1 EWLIGLKFGYLFGAR
16 GVLPASFVE
25 RITKR
30 SQGNPFY
37 IDQMINYIQDQGISP
52 SDTHALELVRL
63 PDSLRSLIISRIDR
77 LSEQEQITLK
87 VASVIGRVF
96 RASWLWGIYPQ
107 IGRPEQV
114 RANLDRLSNLDLTPM
129 EKAEPELEYL
139 FKHMMTQ
146 EVAYESLAYA
156 TRTML
161 HEQVGDYIESHF
173 SNDVEHYLDMLA
185 YHYGRSENIERQRRY
200 FRLAGEAAQAAY
212 ANDIA
217 LDYYRRLL
225 PLLDP
230 PERVPILLRIGEVL
244 QLIGR
249 WAEAEEAFGQARVI
263 AESEGDIA
271 GAARCQNAMANLLA
285 SRGDYEQALA
295 ILDVAIPIWED
306 LGDLTGHYEA
316 LRIFGT
322 ILIETGAYSRGLR
335 SIEHSHE
342 IAVRLNDETLIARSI
357 GAMGIVYMDI
367 SDYEMALYCLER
379 SAEMATRLGD
389 WGLLARARE
398 SIGSIYL
405 NQSQLMDALTIFY
418 DLLLRAVE
426 IGDRWAVSRL
436 THEIGRAYTLYG
448 DVRVG
453 MECYSRQITIAL
465 DLGERRDLAIGLG
478 YLAYAYA
485 HLGEHRVAERINELA
500 ITLCDTINLAYW
512 ACQFRHD
519 YAQLRATQGHHREAA
534 ALNDAALQ
542 SARRLG
548 SNKAMQLQATLLAA
562 RLRVLLGEESADTAS
577 APLLELD
584 EDWFG
589 QCERAAIHYTI
600 WQIDPS
606 RTADRAAAGELYT
619 ALSAAIPTALNR
631 ARAARL
637 TGVVPP
643 IPPPLPAPPVPI
655 TAGDTPSLDHLII
668 QAEQL
673 AINTTV

>member
-1 EWLIGLKFGYLFGAR
+1 FGIDPTWAKDLQLRQLHDRVAALSPQVLPRLPVLAGAMNLPAEETEQTRALDARVRKDVLETTVLECLRAIVTGRGAGSGLLLVIEDCHWIDPLSHDLLDVVARGIVGLPVMILLAYRPPEHEHARLRVVRLRHFRELALREFSLRETEWLIGLKFGYLFGAR

-25 RITKR
+25 RITTR

-37 IDQMINYIQDQGISP
+37 IDQMISYIQDQGISP
-52 SDTHALELVRL
+52 SDTQSLELVRL

-114 RANLDRLSNLDLTPM
+114 QANLDRLSNLDLTPM

-173 SNDVEHYLDMLA
+173 ADDVEHYLDMLA
-185 YHYGRSENIERQRRY
+185 YHYGRSENVERQRHY
-200 FRLAGEAAQAAY
+200 FRLAGQAAQAAY

-230 PERVPILLRIGEVL
+230 PSRVPVLRCIGEVL
-244 QLIGR
+244 QLVGR
-249 WAEAEEAFGQARVI
+249 WAEAQEAFGQARAI
-263 AESEGDIA
+263 AEAGGDVA
-271 GAARCQNAMANLLA
+271 GAAHCQNATANLLSA
-285 SRGDYEQALA
+285 RGDYEEALSL
-295 ILDVAIPIWED
+295 LDVAIPTWEA
-306 LGDLTGHYEA
+306 LGDLSGHYEA
-316 LRIFGT
+316 LRTFGS
-322 ILIETGAYSRGLR
+322 ILIDTGAYSHGLR
-335 SIEHSHE
+335 SIEHAHE
-342 IAVRLNDETLIARSI
+342 LAVRLNDQALIARSI
-357 GAMGIVYMDI
+357 SAMGVVYMDI

-379 SAEMATRLGD
+379 SAEMAARLGD
-389 WGLLARARE
+389 LGLLARSRE

-405 NQSQLMDALTIFY
+405 NQSQLIDALLIFH

-436 THEIGRAYTLYG
+436 THEIGRSHTLYG
-448 DVRVG
+448 DVSVG
-453 MECYSRQITIAL
+453 MDCYARQIAIAL

-485 HLGEHRVAERINELA
+485 RLGEHRVAARVSELA
-500 ITLCDTINLAYW
+500 ISLCDAINLVYW
-512 ACQFRHD
+512 ACQFR
-519 YAQLRATQGHHREAA
+519 
-534 ALNDAALQ
+534 
-542 SARRLG
+542 
-548 SNKAMQLQATLLAA
+548 
-562 RLRVLLGEESADTAS
+562 
-577 APLLELD
+577 
-584 EDWFG
+584 
-589 QCERAAIHYTI
+589 
-600 WQIDPS
+600 
-606 RTADRAAAGELYT
+606 
-619 ALSAAIPTALNR
+619 
-631 ARAARL
+631 
-637 TGVVPP
+637 
-643 IPPPLPAPPVPI
+643 
-655 TAGDTPSLDHLII
+655 
-668 QAEQL
+668 
-673 AINTTV
+673 